1 VIPLPWTSPSRP
13 LAPSRQLKRE
23 RDLRWQQPQCAAKSR
38 QLGRVAVVGG
48 GFAGLMAARQLAR
61 QGVKVTLYEA
71 RAEVGGRVLSNE
83 TFCPGRI
90 VEEGAELIGS
100 FHTRWLEL
108 ARECGLSMISRMEPG
123 LYERAGLDVRLS
135 LDEMLSMRDF
145 NRLTNAMNERVLKP
159 LAELAEKK
167 IEDPSRPWRKE
178 EPFHADLKR
187 FDGQSVQDALPEHC
201 QISRHGTNPSD
212 ELLWKMIEFKL
223 VNDEVAPLDEMNF
236 LGLLCKVRAGQGERL
251 VAERPKLDGYWE
263 ELEIFRCAE
272 GCQTLAKK
280 LAARIQ
286 DKREVSEP
294 AAVRTLTA
302 VTHIDLSKRG
312 VTIRVRATRRNG
324 SFVDDKPA
332 FPIPGFSYVILAIPP
347 SMWPRVTFTAPGKHG
362 PERVDP
368 TKDIGLMQMND
379 AIKFHT
385 RLTERFWVTE
395 QPSLRARGSAPY
407 GGSRRI
413 GQIWEGTD
421 NQTRVPKQ
429 RVVLG
434 VFAGPIHE
442 RKAPKEDDLK
452 RELPRH
458 YRGYASH
465 LDGRNAQLYS
475 DWPNAPFI
483 KAGYWSPYR
492 GEIFRVSEK
501 LTRPYHDRLFFAGE
515 HTQVDFFGYME
526 GALRSGER
534 AAETLMLQACDLLDQ
549 PAAQP
554 DRARPLL
561 ARTAP
566 ARAARASED
575 PAVAREPA
583 VAADA
588 VATGEVSAAAESPFL
603 DRGVVA
609 GEVGHDWAPR
619 VAALVKQ
626 SAFDGALEDPER
638 LDEDRIADEAMQ
650 DAVEAEY
657 EQPWAAE
664 ATEEREQPAVH
675 SLTSDITEAAFE
687 ETFENEDEGTGAGES
702 YDNETGDD
710 GSGEFEDEWLAA
722 ASEEEVPAWAAAI
735 DPFPD
740 APTLMFDAHDER
752 MRKSFEP
759 VTVSTVTHL
768 CSALV
773 DLTTESAT
781 PPYAGLNDQEMIF
794 AGSLPKICAMYAAFA
809 LQARVQAF
817 VDAAKPNLATL
828 TAPAIIQAIER
839 AWRPKLRALFPKRPT
854 KSFGNN
860 QDIVFPR
867 LDRIFDFSID
877 GKVDFQRAVPE
888 LTDED
893 LDRIG
898 EFGTPQGLFHDWM
911 RLFLRSSN
919 NAAASRCILALG
931 YFYLNGALAR
941 AGVFDATERRGLWL
955 SADYA
960 GHDWVQTAAQKKA
973 NAAGQPLA
981 PRWAAAQKSPAGP
994 RRLSHITATAASVAR
1009 FLTLLAKNE
1018 LLDADACH
1026 AMRKL
1031 MRADA
1036 GGLGSDANDALRR
1049 VGRNPVSVAAKFG
1062 RGDDGFDHE
1071 CALVERDV
1079 GGKRLHYV
1087 AVGLGSPP
1095 KPKKHQDLRDQDLFD
1110 LFVLLDEAIVVRNA

>member
-1 VIPLPWTSPSRP
+1 VILPWTSPPRP

-23 RDLRWQQPQCAAKSR
+23 RDLRWQQPQCAATLRK
-38 QLGRVAVVGG
+38 LNRVAVVGG

-108 ARECGLSMISRMEPG
+108 AREFGLSMISRMEPG

-135 LDEMLSMRDF
+135 LDEMLSTRDF
-145 NRLTNAMNERVLKP
+145 NRLTNAMNERVLMP
-159 LAELAEKK
+159 LAKLAEEK
-167 IEDPSRPWRKE
+167 IEDPSRPWRKQE
-178 EPFHADLKR
+178 RYHADLKK

-251 VAERPKLDGYWE
+251 VAERPELDGYWK

-272 GCQTLAKK
+272 GCQTLATK
-280 LAARIQ
+280 LAARIK
-286 DKREVSEP
+286 DDGG
-294 AAVRTLTA
+294 AVGTLRA
-302 VTHIDLSKRG
+302 VTHIDLSNSG
-312 VTIRVRATRRNG
+312 VTLRVKATRRNG

-332 FPIPGFSYVILAIPP
+332 IPIPGFSYVILAIPP
-347 SMWPRVTFTAPGKHG
+347 SMWPRVTFTAPGKQG
-362 PERVDP
+362 RPERVDP
-368 TKDIGLMQMND
+368 TKDIGLMRMND

-395 QPSLRARGSAPY
+395 QPTVRPRGAAPY
-407 GGSRRI
+407 GGSLRI

-421 NQTRVPKQ
+421 NQTRAGRQ

-434 VFAGPIHE
+434 VFAGPIH
-442 RKAPKEDDLK
+442 RRNVPKEDHLK
-452 RELPRH
+452 LELPRH

-465 LDGRNAQLYS
+465 LDGRKAQLYT

-483 KAGYWSPYR
+483 KAGYWSPSR
-492 GEIFRVSEK
+492 GEIMCVSEA

-515 HTQVDFFGYME
+515 HTQVDHFGYME

-534 AAETLMLQACDLLDQ
+534 AADTLMLQACGMLDQ
-549 PAAQP
+549 SAAQP
-554 DRARPLL
+554 DCARPML
-561 ARTAP
+561 ARTAQAP
-566 ARAARASED
+566 AARATED
-575 PAVAREPA
+575 PAVAREP
-583 VAADA
+583 
-588 VATGEVSAAAESPFL
+588 AESPFL

-619 VAALVKQ
+619 VAALVRQ

-638 LDEDRIADEAMQ
+638 LVEDRIPDEAMY
-650 DAVEAEY
+650 DAAEAEY
-657 EQPWAAE
+657 EQAWAAE
-664 ATEEREQPAVH
+664 ATEEREQPAV
-675 SLTSDITEAAFE
+675 E

-702 YDNETGDD
+702 FDDEAGED

-735 DPFPD
+735 DPFPA
-740 APTLMFDAHDER
+740 APTLTFDAHDER
-752 MRKSFEP
+752 MRKAFEP
-759 VTVSTVTHL
+759 MTVSTVTHL

-809 LQARVQAF
+809 LKARVQAF
-817 VDAAKPNLATL
+817 VDEAKPNLATL
-828 TAPAIIQAIER
+828 TAPAISQAIER
-839 AWRPKLRALFPKRPT
+839 AWSPKLRALFPKRPA
-854 KSFGNN
+854 KSFGND
-860 QDIVFPR
+860 QDIVFPK

-877 GKVDFQRAVPE
+877 GKVDFKRAVPE

-941 AGVFDATERRGLWL
+941 AGVFDAAERRGLWL
-955 SADYA
+955 AADYA

-981 PRWAAAQKSPAGP
+981 PRWAAAQRTPAGP
-994 RRLSHITATAASVAR
+994 RHLSHITATAASVAR
-1009 FLTLLAKNE
+1009 FLTLLAKKE
-1018 LLDADACH
+1018 LLDAEACD

-1036 GGLGSDANDALRR
+1036 GGLGSDANDALRHVHR
-1049 VGRNPVSVAAKFG
+1049 TPVSVAAKFG

-1087 AVGLGSPP
+1087 AVGLGSP
-1095 KPKKHQDLRDQDLFD
+1095 KPKRHREERDQDLFD
-1110 LFVLLDEAIVVRNA
+1110 LFVLLDEAIVARNA